1 MPDKRKKLAGGAAFA
16 TIATMLFGLATSAPA
31 SAESVHPTGT
41 ESCLDTGTHYVTT
54 SKQDL
59 FIGLGFKYKSG
70 PGGTV
75 HAAAQGSLTA
85 SAAVSITGGATL
97 SAVVASFNGAFGV
110 TGTVSATIS
119 STYAYDHVVAAG
131 KYGTLQFGNWGWTSS
146 LKKYVV
152 DSACNIT
159 STVYGTVTKMP
170 SVDTWGYK
178 YTETSS

>member
-1 MPDKRKKLAGGAAFA
+1 MLKQRRGVARGAAFVGIMA
-16 TIATMLFGLATSAPA
+16 ILFTLGTAAPA
-31 SAESVHPTGT
+31 SADGIRAAGT
-41 ESCLDTGTHYVTT
+41 EACVDAGTHYTT
-54 SKQDL
+54 TNKQNL
-59 FIGLGFKYKSG
+59 FIGLGLKYKSG

-75 HAAAQGSLTA
+75 HASAQGSLTA
-85 SAAVSITGGATL
+85 SAAVSISGGASL
-97 SAVVASFNGAFGV
+97 SAVVTSFNGTFGV

-119 STYAYDHVVAAG
+119 STYSYDHVVAAG

-170 SVDTWGYK
+170 SIDTWGYK